1 MGRIEE
7 RLRKGAMLWIFEN
20 PIWKPSYKL
29 CTQRETDTER
39 HGGGEK
45 EGKKEGELV
54 LLELSYKRNYVSPR
68 SHGLSN
74 KKQESGVGYLPSK
87 HWSEVSLRSHP
98 QTVQALTTA
107 LGCLP
112 ELDGKNLLLKTPHS
126 LVTRL

>member
-1 MGRIEE
+1 MKTPYGNHLISSAHKE
-7 RLRKGAMLWIFEN
+7 RQ
-20 PIWKPSYKL
+20 
-29 CTQRETDTER
+29 TQKDM
-39 HGGGEK
+39 GGGEK
-45 EGKKEGELV
+45 EEKKEGELV